1 MAEYNPYEM
10 IAYIGSRILEDR
22 KIVFVGTGLPII
34 AAMHAQLTHAPNLVM
49 IYEAGSLA
57 PIMEYGL
64 PISVG
69 DTRVCV
75 KACYMKGLCA
85 VFELA
90 QRGYVDYGFIGGAQ
104 IDMYGNVNSTLRGD
118 DYLHPR
124 VRFLGSGGAGAM
136 AASCEMLII
145 IMPLEKRRFVEKMD
159 FLTSVG
165 SGNGSPEYR
174 KKAGVKGSGPYKVI
188 TDQAVFGFDKETK
201 RMMLLEVA
209 PGLSPDDIQDKVGF
223 DLLIP
228 KDAKQMEEP
237 KPEDL
242 RLLREVIDPEK
253 FFLGRKIKQK

>member
-34 AAMHAQLTHAPNLVM
+34 AAMHAQYTHAPNLLM
-49 IYEAGSLA
+49 IYEAGSVA
-57 PIMEYGL
+57 PVLEYGL
-64 PISVG
+64 PLSVG

-75 KACYMKGLCA
+75 QACYMKGLCA

-90 QRGYVDYGFIGGAQ
+90 QRGYADYGFIGGAQ
-104 IDMYGNVNSTLRGD
+104 IDMYGNVNSTMRGD
-118 DYLHPR
+118 DYQHPR

-136 AASCEMLII
+136 AASCERLIV

-165 SGNGSPEYR
+165 YGNGSNEYR
-174 KKAGVKGSGPYKVI
+174 KRAGVKGAGPYKVI
-188 TDQAVFGFDKETK
+188 TDKAVFGFDKETR
-201 RMMLLEVA
+201 RMTLLEIA
-209 PGLSPDDIQDKVGF
+209 PGLSLDDIRKNVGF
-223 DLLIP
+223 ELLISEKVKP
-228 KDAKQMEEP
+228 MDEP
-237 KPEDL
+237 GPEDL

-253 FFLGRKIKQK
+253 FFLGREIKQK